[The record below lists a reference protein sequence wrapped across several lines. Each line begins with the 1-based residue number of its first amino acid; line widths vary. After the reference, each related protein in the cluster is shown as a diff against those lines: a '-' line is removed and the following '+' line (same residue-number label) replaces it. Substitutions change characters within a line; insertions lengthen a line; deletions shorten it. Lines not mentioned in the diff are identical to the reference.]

1 MEEISSREFDAAVAS
16 GVAVVDFSAAW
27 CGPCKLMGPVLEN
40 EVAPVIAPAKIFKV
54 DIDANVMLAARFG
67 IQSIPAMLVFKDG
80 EKVAEFIGVT
90 SADEIISAVK
100 KVL

>member
-1 MEEISSREFDAAVAS
+1 MEEISSSEFDAAIAT
-16 GVAVVDFSAAW
+16 GVTLVDFSAVW
-27 CGPCKLMGPVLEN
+27 CGPCKMMGTVLEN
-40 EVAPVIAPAKIFKV
+40 EVAPAIAPARIVKIN
-54 DIDANVMLAARFG
+54 IDDNVMLAARFG

-90 SADEIISAVK
+90 PAGEIVSAVK